1 MTERIEGLLNR
12 IPGYTGYRQKESMRD
27 DDKRLRDE
35 IARGLSQSVD
45 NLTRLGSRLAA
56 DRKLDL
62 ISSVEDAIARV
73 RQLESRVRTASY
85 GYGGI
90 FSDRSVDE
98 HALTQLKQFDVTFQ
112 ARVEEL
118 NQQFSAMSSGDT
130 ADRAA
135 FDGIKGMVADL
146 NKLFDS
152 RGDVIETASPT
163 NDPDV
168 LALLEKP
175 RVISDQASQL
185 LSVRR
190 GGTGAILGD
199 NYQFTGHI
207 ALTSREGQPVTTLA
221 ELDGGP
227 EWLAVIDDGTDVTA
241 WRVREATG
249 SEASPQAGNSASAA
263 VAGPQGTESGVP
275 ATYDVIV
282 TGSGDDADVR
292 IGLSVAGKYRAYEGS
307 KVPLIDLQVFSTG
320 NSAS

>member
-12 IPGYTGYRQKESMRD
+12 IPGYTGYRRKESMRD

-45 NLTRLGSRLAA
+45 SLTRLGSRLAA
-56 DRKLDL
+56 DRKLDA
-62 ISSVEDAIARV
+62 ISSVEDAIARL

-112 ARVEEL
+112 DRVDEMNEQITALAGGDAPERAEFEGFKRTIAEL
-118 NQQFSAMSSGDT
+118 NT
-130 ADRAA
+130 
-135 FDGIKGMVADL
+135 
-146 NKLFDS
+146 LFDA

-185 LSVRR
+185 LSIRR

-207 ALTSREGQPVTTLA
+207 ALTSREGQPVVTLA
-221 ELDGGP
+221 ELDSGP
-227 EWLAVIDDGTDVTA
+227 EWLAVVDDGTEVTA

-249 SEASPQAGNSASAA
+249 TEAAQPGTSATAA

-275 ATYDVIV
+275 ATYDVTV
-282 TGSGDDADVR
+282 TGSGDDANVR
-292 IGLSVAGKYRAYEGS
+292 IGLAVAGRYRAYEGS
-307 KVPLIDLQVFSTG
+307 GVPLIDLQVFSTG
-320 NSAS
+320 NSVS